1 MYSPHDCT
9 TGSTGGQARRS
20 RPESAR
26 SRKWRGP
33 SLCHC
38 RTAAMVSL
46 TSSSQLYVSPNA
58 VVCES
63 FMFDQAGIG
72 NTYKS
77 TSSSLR
83 ARPQHLPKRL
93 LMPSPI
99 EFRAIPIQD
108 GRVIAEKN
116 AL

>member
-63 FMFDQAGIG
+63 FMFDQAGIARRRLG
-72 NTYKS
+72 TAAQVAPKAS
-77 TSSSLR
+77 GRDASPR
-83 ARPQHLPKRL
+83 AFPAHRT
-93 LMPSPI
+93 
-99 EFRAIPIQD
+99 
-108 GRVIAEKN
+108 
-116 AL
+116 